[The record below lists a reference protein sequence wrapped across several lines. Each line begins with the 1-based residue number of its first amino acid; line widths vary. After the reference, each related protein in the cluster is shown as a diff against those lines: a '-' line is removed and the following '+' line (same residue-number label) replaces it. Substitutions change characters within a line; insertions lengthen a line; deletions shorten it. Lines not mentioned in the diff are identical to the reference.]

1 MNKPVDFVQE
11 VIKKLKLNIQAQT
24 LVTLSMLESSED
36 LEAFNPEN
44 PKIRYTETY
53 QNLVKFFRQK
63 LVDFNQNSKAD
74 QLPEYAAHRI
84 LFLIDS
90 IDLLVKDQTILEI
103 KQNFTHSLQSK
114 FS

>member
-1 MNKPVDFVQE
+1 MDKPVEFIQE
-11 VIKKLKLNIQAQT
+11 VIKRLKLNVQAQM
-24 LVTLSMLESSED
+24 LVTISMLESNED
-36 LEAFNPEN
+36 LEAYNPEN
-44 PKIRYTETY
+44 TQIKYTENY

-84 LFLIDS
+84 LVLIDS
-90 IDLLVKDQTILEI
+90 IDLLVKDQSILEI
-103 KQNFTHSLQSK
+103 KHNFISSIQSK